1 METRTRKLCIT
12 LAVILVIALIA
23 SVGFWLMIRR
33 SIDSVYAFEN
43 AAKDQDVHHDE
54 GVALKTLLTNVSPD
68 LDVLKTRIIE
78 SDGTVPFINSIE
90 ALAHQAGAKVNI
102 DSVDVHSAEE
112 GDTFERLG
120 LTVSTQGSW
129 NQVYTFLAMIESLP
143 YKVSITSVGL
153 NQDSFTE
160 TANASSTVTR
170 KTTIQWKG
178 SFQLNVLKKK

>member
-33 SIDSVYAFEN
+33 SIDSVYA
-43 AAKDQDVHHDE
+43 DE